1 MGNCYKAVQ
10 QITEVPIGLSVEG
23 QPKIPRLFGTSL
35 QTFRR
40 WVVEVQLVDG
50 MVGAEGF
57 EVSFP
62 SGHFAFSSVGFK
74 GEPIQIQW
82 FLNFSGVS
90 FFRYPLTN

>member
-1 MGNCYKAVQ
+1 MGDCYKAVQ
-10 QITEVPIGLSVEG
+10 RITEVPIGLSVEG

-62 SGHFAFSSVGFK
+62 SGHYAIFFVEFNSQTALYQ
-74 GEPIQIQW
+74 EPAGIPK
-82 FLNFSGVS
+82 LVPVS
-90 FFRYPLTN
+90 QLSHL